1 MKFKK
6 LIIPNYIY
14 VDELGKFQFH
24 DVTILVDADSKT
36 TPRSFNQES
45 DDYSISSLE
54 IQRLNREAAQR
65 FFNEKYNQIL
75 RGKYTLTSREIN
87 GIRLFL
93 KVNGTELG
101 KLICLDKGTI
111 SKILNGKHQIQKEG
125 MLLILERM
133 KNELDTPGHTFIF
146 LEKLDEQTVSPILEF
161 NIPAGLISE
170 WFIRKFVELEE
181 GITNLKMQKL
191 LYYAQGI
198 GAARFNCKLI
208 PESFEAWEH
217 GPVVPSVYHNYKT
230 SGSSALSI
238 NPGAD
243 LTLLSKNITAL
254 KILEETLHS
263 YGKYTAW
270 VLRNK
275 THCESPWLETEQN
288 QIIEFS
294 AIQDFFKMSL

>member
-6 LIIPNYIY
+6 LIIPNFIFE
-14 VDELGKFQFH
+14 DELGKFQFH
-24 DVTILVDADSKT
+24 DVSILVDASSEI
-36 TPRSFNQES
+36 TPSSFNQET
-45 DDYSISSLE
+45 DDFSISSFE
-54 IQRLNREAAQR
+54 IERMNREAAQR

-75 RGKYTLTSREIN
+75 RGKYTLTSKEIN

-93 KVNGTELG
+93 RVNGTELG

-111 SKILNGKHQIQKEG
+111 SKILNGKHQIQQEG
-125 MLLILERM
+125 MLLLMERM
-133 KNELDTPGHTFIF
+133 KSELDTPGYTSTI
-146 LEKLDEQTVSPILEF
+146 LEKLNEQVVSPMLEL
-161 NIPAGLISE
+161 NISPMLIAE

-208 PESFEAWEH
+208 SEDFEAWTH

-230 SGSSALSI
+230 SGSGALSI

-243 LTLLSKNITAL
+243 LTLLNKNTTAI
-254 KILEETLHS
+254 KILGETLNS

-270 VLRNK
+270 VLRDK
-275 THCESPWLETEQN
+275 THCESPWLETKQN
-288 QIIEFS
+288 QVIEFRL
-294 AIQDFFKMSL
+294 IQEFFKSSL

>member
-1 MKFKK
+1 MKLKK
-6 LIIPNYIY
+6 LIIPNFIFE
-14 VDELGKFQFH
+14 DELGKFQFH
-24 DVTILVDADSKT
+24 DVSVLVDTNSEIT
-36 TPRSFNQES
+36 SSSFNQET
-45 DDYSISSLE
+45 DDFSISSFE
-54 IQRLNREAAQR
+54 IERMNREAAQR
-65 FFNEKYNQIL
+65 FFNKKYNQIL
-75 RGKYTLTSREIN
+75 RGKYTLTSKEIN

-111 SKILNGKHQIQKEG
+111 SKILNGKHQIQQEG
-125 MLLILERM
+125 MLLLMERM
-133 KNELDTPGHTFIF
+133 KSELDTQGHTSTI
-146 LEKLDEQTVSPILEF
+146 LEKLNEQVVLPMLEL
-161 NIPAGLISE
+161 NIPPMLIAE

-208 PESFEAWEH
+208 PEDFEAWTY

-243 LTLLSKNITAL
+243 LTLLSKNTTAI
-254 KILEETLHS
+254 KILGETLNS

-270 VLRNK
+270 VLRDK
-275 THCESPWLETEQN
+275 THCESPWLETKQN
-288 QIIEFS
+288 QVIEFKL
-294 AIQDFFKMSL
+294 IQEFFKSSL

>member
-6 LIIPNYIY
+6 LIIPNFIFA
-14 VDELGKFQFH
+14 DELGKFQFH
-24 DVTILVDADSKT
+24 DVSVLVDANSEI
-36 TPRSFNQES
+36 TPSSFNQET
-45 DDYSISSLE
+45 DDFSISSFE
-54 IQRLNREAAQR
+54 IERMNREAAQR

-75 RGKYTLTSREIN
+75 RGKYTLTSKEIN

-93 KVNGTELG
+93 RVNGTELG

-111 SKILNGKHQIQKEG
+111 SKILNGKHQIQQEG
-125 MLLILERM
+125 MLLLMERM
-133 KNELDTPGHTFIF
+133 KSELDTPGYTSTI
-146 LEKLDEQTVSPILEF
+146 LEKLNEQVVSPMLEF
-161 NIPAGLISE
+161 NIPPLLIAE

-208 PESFEAWEH
+208 PEDFEAWAH

-243 LTLLSKNITAL
+243 LTLLSKNTTVI
-254 KILEETLHS
+254 KILEETLNS

-270 VLRNK
+270 VLRDK
-275 THCESPWLETEQN
+275 THCESPWLETKQN
-288 QIIEFS
+288 QVIEFS
-294 AIQDFFKMSL
+294 LIQEFFKSSL